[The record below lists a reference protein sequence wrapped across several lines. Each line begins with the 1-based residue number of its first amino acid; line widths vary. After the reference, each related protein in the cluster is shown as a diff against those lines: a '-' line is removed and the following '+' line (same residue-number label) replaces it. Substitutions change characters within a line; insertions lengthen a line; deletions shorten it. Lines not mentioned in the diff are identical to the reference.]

1 MGNRLRPSLALLISA
16 LVHAGIAFVLIGHAN
31 RSANLGGSA
40 AQTGPVLTVTL
51 VNATRPAL
59 RDRVPATAVSSVRH
73 AALPAER
80 SMPATP
86 DIAASED
93 SNTVAGG
100 ERPREHHYFG
110 AGEVTELPVVAEGLA
125 GGNVLVVPGFKPQTV
140 ALEVWVSDE
149 GLVDRVELETP
160 MAEADR
166 ELLLAAFAKVR
177 FLPGRIGRIA
187 VHSRLSLRILVDY
200 TLRA

>member
-16 LVHAGIAFVLIGHAN
+16 LAHAGIALALIGHAN
-31 RSANLGGSA
+31 RSANVAGSS
-40 AQTGPVLTVTL
+40 AQTGPVLTVSL
-51 VNATRPAL
+51 VSAAQPGP
-59 RDRVPATAVSSVRH
+59 RDSIAAPPPVSARL

-80 SMPATP
+80 SLPATP
-86 DIAASED
+86 DATASE
-93 SNTVAGG
+93 NAKAGVPG

-110 AGEVTELPVVAEGLA
+110 VGEVTELPVVAEGLT

-140 ALEVWVSDE
+140 SLDVWISDE
-149 GLVDRVELETP
+149 GVVDRVELETP